1 MTFFFNE
8 YFFQFS
14 PNDGTSE
21 SYQGPSV
28 IPAHHLSEIRLSI
41 PEVIKVLEDIDVNKA
56 HGPDNIPG
64 RLLKETAPE
73 IASPVCRLVNL
84 SLSLG
89 KFPDQWKLA
98 NVCPV
103 YKSDDSSLS
112 KNYRPISLLCV
123 VFKCLERCVFNHCYT
138 LISPQLYHLQ
148 HGFLRGRST
157 VTQLLQVYH
166 EAIEALAK
174 GKEIDIA
181 YLDFAK
187 AFDKVPHC
195 ALLNKLSRF
204 GISGQLINWFQSYLS
219 DRYQQVALQGTY
231 SDWLQVLSGLLQGSI
246 LGPLLFLV
254 YIDDIPKCIKHDS
267 KVAIFADDSMLF
279 KIIEKPSDKLALQQD
294 RTQLSIWSDTWKM
307 CLSIPKCKNLNISRK
322 KIPTKREYHL
332 NGSHWQQLA
341 KLKTWTLL
349 SPILSNG
356 LNMDSKQ
363 IERLA
368 LFVGSVEI
376 SMILTSRTFILL
388 NCSTRTRV
396 RL

>member
-1 MTFFFNE
+1 MIKKKQYAAILKDSLLINTRCFWSLVKSTTKQNRSPGFLRDGQRFVTNNKE
-8 YFFQFS
+8 KADLLNIFFQSVFS

-28 IPAHHLSEIRLSI
+28 IPAHHLSEIRLTI

-73 IASPVCRLVNL
+73 ISSPVCRLFNL

-103 YKSDDSSLS
+103 YKSDDSTLS
-112 KNYRPISLLCV
+112 KNYRPISLLCIV
-123 VFKCLERCVFNHCYT
+123 SQCLEKCVFYYCYT
-138 LISPQLYHLQ
+138 LISPL
-148 HGFLRGRST
+148 LRGRST
-157 VTQLLQVYH
+157 VTQLFQVYR
-166 EAIEALAK
+166 EALGALAK

-204 GISGQLINWFQSYLS
+204 GISEQLINWFQSYLS
-219 DRYQQVALQGTY
+219 DRYQRVALQGTY
-231 SDWLQVLSGLLQGSI
+231 SDWLQVLSGVPQGSI

-254 YIDDIPKCIKHDS
+254 YIDYISQCIKHDS
-267 KVAIFADDSMLF
+267 KVAIFVNDSKLF
-279 KIIEKPSDKLALQQD
+279 KIIEKPSDKLSLQQD
-294 RTQLSIWSDTWKM
+294 LTQLSIWSDTWKIRYTQM
-307 CLSIPKCKNLNISRK
+307 
-322 KIPTKREYHL
+322 
-332 NGSHWQQLA
+332 
-341 KLKTWTLL
+341 
-349 SPILSNG
+349 
-356 LNMDSKQ
+356 
-363 IERLA
+363 
-368 LFVGSVEI
+368 
-376 SMILTSRTFILL
+376 
-388 NCSTRTRV
+388 
-396 RL
+396 